1 LFPEAV
7 YAFTQFGLPVG
18 SQRGFLPVNNSLN
31 LASRPF
37 SNRIVPWALTVIIL
51 FVSLIGLLIVVQ
63 LTTSTRKQADLV
75 QGQITQL
82 KQREQVL
89 LDAAKQVQQ
98 AFTPE
103 QQQAL
108 PAAHELVDRK
118 SFSWSRLLADLES
131 SLPSNV
137 RVSRIAVRDVTRAG
151 GQTVAQLDLAVF
163 AKNPS
168 TISEMMTA
176 WQKDGVF
183 LAELRN
189 QNLQKGRG
197 ETGTEYELAVIYR
210 ARAGYSSENVAEVD
224 ASRKESEVQR

>member
-1 LFPEAV
+1 M
-7 YAFTQFGLPVG
+7 
-18 SQRGFLPVNNSLN
+18 NNSLN
-31 LASRPF
+31 LASKPF

-63 LTTSTRKQADLV
+63 LTTSTRKQADLI
-75 QGQITQL
+75 QSQITQL

-98 AFTPE
+98 QFTPE

-131 SLPSNV
+131 TLPPNV
-137 RVSRIAVRDVTRAG
+137 RVSRIAVRDVNRAG
-151 GQTVAQLDLAVF
+151 GQTIAQLDLSVF
-163 AKNPS
+163 ATDPA
-168 TISEMMTA
+168 TISAMMTD
-176 WQKDGVF
+176 WEQGGVF
-183 LAELRN
+183 QAELRN

-197 ETGTEYELAVIYR
+197 EKGTEYELAVIYR

-224 ASRKESEVQR
+224 ATRKESGVQR

>member
-1 LFPEAV
+1 
-7 YAFTQFGLPVG
+7 
-18 SQRGFLPVNNSLN
+18 VNNSLN
-31 LASRPF
+31 LASKPF

-63 LTTSTRKQADLV
+63 LTSSTRKQADLV

-98 AFTPE
+98 QFTPE

-118 SFSWSRLLADLES
+118 SFSWSRLLADLEAT
-131 SLPSNV
+131 LPPNV
-137 RVSRIAVRDVTRAG
+137 RVSRIGVRDVTRAG

-163 AKNPS
+163 ATDPS
-168 TISEMMTA
+168 TISAMMTD
-176 WQKDGVF
+176 WQQGGVF
-183 LAELRN
+183 QAELRN

-197 ETGTEYELAVIYR
+197 EKGTEYELAVIYR

-224 ASRKESEVQR
+224 ATRKESGVQR

>member
-1 LFPEAV
+1 M
-7 YAFTQFGLPVG
+7 
-18 SQRGFLPVNNSLN
+18 NNSLN
-31 LASRPF
+31 LASKPF

-118 SFSWSRLLADLES
+118 SFSWSRLLADLEAT
-131 SLPSNV
+131 LPANV
-137 RVSRIAVRDVTRAG
+137 RVSRISVRDVTRAG

-163 AKNPS
+163 ATDPS
-168 TISEMMTA
+168 TISQMITD
-176 WQKDGVF
+176 WQQEGVF
-183 LAELRN
+183 LAELRV

-197 ETGTEYELAVIYR
+197 EKGTEYELAVTYR
-210 ARAGYSSENVAEVD
+210 ARSSYSSENVAEVD
-224 ASRKESEVQR
+224 ATRKESEVRR

>member
-1 LFPEAV
+1 M
-7 YAFTQFGLPVG
+7 
-18 SQRGFLPVNNSLN
+18 NNSLN

-37 SNRIVPWALTVIIL
+37 SNRIVPWALTVVIL

-63 LTTSTRKQADLV
+63 LTTTTRREADKVQA
-75 QGQITQL
+75 QITQL
-82 KQREQVL
+82 KQREQTL
-89 LDAAKQVQQ
+89 LEAAKTVQQ
-98 AFTPE
+98 SFTPE

-131 SLPSNV
+131 VLPANV
-137 RVSRIAVRDVTRAG
+137 KVSRITVRDVTRAG

-163 AKNPS
+163 ATDPS
-168 TISEMMTA
+168 TISQMITD
-176 WQKDGVF
+176 WQQEGVF
-183 LAELRN
+183 LAELHN

-197 ETGTEYELAVIYR
+197 EKGTEYELAVTYR

-224 ASRKESEVQR
+224 ATRKESEVRR